1 MTRSPFGELPPDD
14 DPGPLAGPEDGH
26 WPGTQTWGGRGR
38 LSVLVVLGVLA
49 AVLVVV
55 LALTFLSDDDP
66 VAGTAAVGPS
76 PVPTDVGLQPTTS
89 TTAGGVRYEV
99 GIGSFVPS
107 TRGVTSPDSH
117 LLAAPIVVRNPGST
131 PVPNPLAPRTQ
142 VFQVGVRPLAVAAT
156 GGAIC
161 QNTSPAAPP
170 GQYRG
175 LGDECVVF
183 ARATTTGGPAQP
195 TIAPGGEARGTLLSL
210 PVPDAVTDTAPS
222 VWVAVAPGAWERLER

>member
-1 MTRSPFGELPPDD
+1 MTRSPFGELPSPDD
-14 DPGPLAGPEDGH
+14 DPDDAH

-38 LSVLVVLGVLA
+38 VSVVVVLGVLA

-66 VAGTAAVGPS
+66 AAGTAAVGPS
-76 PVPTDVGLQPTTS
+76 PVPTDTGLQPTTS
-89 TTAGGVRYEV
+89 MTAGGVRYEV
-99 GIGSFVPS
+99 GIGAFAAS
-107 TRGVTSPDSH
+107 TRGVTSANSH
-117 LLAAPIVVRNPGST
+117 LLAAPIVVRNPGPS
-131 PVPNPLAPRTQ
+131 PVPNPLSPRTQ
-142 VFQVGVRPLAVAAT
+142 VFQLGVRPLAVAAT

-195 TIAPGGEARGTLLSL
+195 TIAPGSEFRGTLLSL

-222 VWVAVAPGAWERLER
+222 VWVAVAPGAWERLAR